1 MGDLPSREDDEQ
13 LVRDLNEDAE
23 EIERT
28 RDPMELGHDPQA
40 GEAVSQM
47 ADKRTRS

>member
-1 MGDLPSREDDEQ
+1 MGDLPSRQDDGK
-13 LVRDLNEDAE
+13 LVRELNEDAE

-28 RDPMELGHDPQA
+28 RDPMDLGDPEA

-47 ADKRTRS
+47 AEKRTRS